1 MATSFEEIYC
11 LNSVIKIDQR
21 LTNKPSY
28 MLYDL
33 YWKYLQMAISLFQYD
48 CRKNLYDNV
57 PFSLTEYSFTG
68 VGVKNIFKLYPTTK
82 FLYTTL

>member
-28 MLYDL
+28 MQ
-33 YWKYLQMAISLFQYD
+33 YL
-48 CRKNLYDNV
+48 
-57 PFSLTEYSFTG
+57 
-68 VGVKNIFKLYPTTK
+68 IFNMIVEKICLI
-82 FLYTTL
+82 

>member
-33 YWKYLQMAISLFQYD
+33 YWKYLQLAIPYFQYD
-48 CRKNLYDNV
+48 CRKA
-57 PFSLTEYSFTG
+57 
-68 VGVKNIFKLYPTTK
+68 
-82 FLYTTL
+82 

>member
-33 YWKYLQMAISLFQYD
+33 YNKEFE
-48 CRKNLYDNV
+48 RNR
-57 PFSLTEYSFTG
+57 
-68 VGVKNIFKLYPTTK
+68 
-82 FLYTTL
+82 